1 MLCNLLNT
9 IYGRDTRSA
18 QVLNILFSGLW
29 VIGLSLHTTGIV
41 LLDLPSI
48 MLSGVNDLLL
58 VATIS
63 TLFSAIGL
71 VTKGRRHQVI
81 KFFGISLGAVLQGVL
96 ANGYFTVYPPLE
108 VMLVINLAVVFWF
121 LGALLYITKC
131 EGFDGRFERKL

>member
-1 MLCNLLNT
+1 MFCNLLNS

-18 QVLNILFSGLW
+18 QVLNILFSSLW
-29 VIGLSLHTTGIV
+29 AIGLSLHTTGIV

-48 MLSGVNDLLL
+48 MLPSVNDLLL

-63 TLFSAIGL
+63 TSFSAIGL

-81 KFFGISLGAVLQGVL
+81 KFFGLSLGAVLQGVL
-96 ANGYFTVYPPLE
+96 ANGYFSVYPPLE

-121 LGALLYITKC
+121 LGALLYIAKC
-131 EGFDGRFERKL
+131 EGFDGSYLRTR

>member
-1 MLCNLLNT
+1 MLP
-9 IYGRDTRSA
+9 
-18 QVLNILFSGLW
+18 V
-29 VIGLSLHTTGIV
+29 
-41 LLDLPSI
+41 
-48 MLSGVNDLLL
+48 VNDLLL

-121 LGALLYITKC
+121 LGALLYIAKC
-131 EGFDGRFERKL
+131 EGFDGNYLRTR

>member
-29 VIGLSLHTTGIV
+29 VIGLALHTTGIV

-48 MLSGVNDLLL
+48 MLPVVNDLLL

-63 TLFSAIGL
+63 TLFSAIGV

-121 LGALLYITKC
+121 LGALLYIAKC
-131 EGFDGRFERKL
+131 EGFGENYLRTR

>member
-29 VIGLSLHTTGIV
+29 VIGLALHSLGV
-41 LLDLPSI
+41 VALDLPEILLTGVRDLFIVAAVSMI
-48 MLSGVNDLLL
+48 FSVLGML
-58 VATIS
+58 
-63 TLFSAIGL
+63 
-71 VTKGRRHQVI
+71 TKGKRHQVI

-108 VMLVINLAVVFWF
+108 VMLVINLAVAFWF
-121 LGALLYITKC
+121 LGALLYIAKC
-131 EGFDGRFERKL
+131 EGLDGIYTRKP

>member
-1 MLCNLLNT
+1 MLCNLLNY

-29 VIGLSLHTTGIV
+29 IIGLSLHRLGVIA
-41 LLDLPSI
+41 LDLPDILLQGVHDLFIVAAVSTTFSVLG
-48 MLSGVNDLLL
+48 ML
-58 VATIS
+58 
-63 TLFSAIGL
+63 
-71 VTKGRRHQVI
+71 TKGKKHQVI
-81 KFFGISLGAVLQGVL
+81 KFYGLSLGAVLQGIL

-131 EGFDGRFERKL
+131 EGFDGKFTRKH

>member
-29 VIGLSLHTTGIV
+29 VIGLSLHTLGIV

-48 MLSGVNDLLL
+48 IQSGVNDLLL

-131 EGFDGRFERKL
+131 EGFDGKFTHKP

>member
-18 QVLNILFSGLW
+18 QVLNILFSLLW
-29 VIGLSLHTTGIV
+29 VIGLALHTTGIV

-48 MLSGVNDLLL
+48 MLPVVNDLLL

-121 LGALLYITKC
+121 LGALLYIAKC
-131 EGFDGRFERKL
+131 EGFDGNYLQTR

>member
-1 MLCNLLNT
+1 MFCSLLNS

-48 MLSGVNDLLL
+48 MIPSVNDLLL

-63 TLFSAIGL
+63 TLFSASGL
-71 VTKGRRHQVI
+71 MTKGKRHQVL
-81 KFFGISLGAVLQGVL
+81 KFFGLSLGAVLQGVL

-131 EGFDGRFERKL
+131 EGFDGKFTH

>member
-1 MLCNLLNT
+1 MLCNLLNA

-18 QVLNILFSGLW
+18 QVLNIIFSGLW
-29 VIGLSLHTTGIV
+29 VIGLSLHTLGIV

-48 MLSGVNDLLL
+48 MLPSVNDLLL

-96 ANGYFTVYPPLE
+96 ANGYFSVYPPLE

-121 LGALLYITKC
+121 LGALLYIAKC
-131 EGFDGRFERKL
+131 EGFDGSYLRTR

>member
-18 QVLNILFSGLW
+18 QVLNILFSWLW
-29 VIGLSLHTTGIV
+29 VIGLALHTTGIV

-48 MLSGVNDLLL
+48 MLPVVNDLLL

-63 TLFSAIGL
+63 TLFSAMGL
-71 VTKGRRHQVI
+71 VTRGRRHQVI

-121 LGALLYITKC
+121 LGALLYIAKC
-131 EGFDGRFERKL
+131 EGFDGKFTRKP

>member
-18 QVLNILFSGLW
+18 QVLNILFSWLW
-29 VIGLSLHTTGIV
+29 VIGLALHTTGIV

-48 MLSGVNDLLL
+48 MLPVVNDLLL

-71 VTKGRRHQVI
+71 VTKGRQHQVL
-81 KFFGISLGAVLQGVL
+81 KFFGLSLGAVLQGIL

-121 LGALLYITKC
+121 LGALLYIAKC
-131 EGFDGRFERKL
+131 EGFDGKFTRKP

>member
-29 VIGLSLHTTGIV
+29 VIGLSLHTLGIV

-48 MLSGVNDLLL
+48 IQSGVNDLLL

-131 EGFDGRFERKL
+131 EGFDGTYGRKP

>member
-1 MLCNLLNT
+1 MLCNFLNA

-18 QVLNILFSGLW
+18 QVLNIIFSGLW
-29 VIGLSLHTTGIV
+29 VIGLSLHTLGIV

-48 MLSGVNDLLL
+48 IQSGVNDLLL

-108 VMLVINLAVVFWF
+108 VMLVINLAVAFWF
-121 LGALLYITKC
+121 LGALLYIAKC
-131 EGFDGRFERKL
+131 EGLDGICTRKS

>member
-1 MLCNLLNT
+1 MFCNLLNS

-48 MLSGVNDLLL
+48 MIHGVRDLLVVS
-58 VATIS
+58 VAS
-63 TLFSAIGL
+63 MVFSSIGL
-71 VTKGRRHQVI
+71 VTKGRQHQVL
-81 KFFGISLGAVLQGVL
+81 KFFGLSLGAVLQGIL

-131 EGFDGRFERKL
+131 EGFDGKFTRKS

>member
-9 IYGRDTRSA
+9 IYGSDTRSA
-18 QVLNILFSGLW
+18 QVLNILFSWLW
-29 VIGLSLHTTGIV
+29 VIGLALHTTGIV

-48 MLSGVNDLLL
+48 MLPVVNDLLL

-71 VTKGRRHQVI
+71 VTKGRQHQVL
-81 KFFGISLGAVLQGVL
+81 KFFGLSLGAVLQGIL
-96 ANGYFTVYPPLE
+96 ANGYFTVYPPLD

-121 LGALLYITKC
+121 LGALLYIAKC
-131 EGFDGRFERKL
+131 EGFDGKFTRKP

>member
-29 VIGLSLHTTGIV
+29 VIGLALHTTGIV

-48 MLSGVNDLLL
+48 MLPVVNDLLL

-63 TLFSAIGL
+63 TLFSAIGV

-121 LGALLYITKC
+121 LGALLYIAKC
-131 EGFDGRFERKL
+131 EGFDGNYLRTR